1 MRRRRRDQG
10 DPAPIQDVLPGI
22 LRGIKPEGPV
32 ERVRK
37 AWVEA
42 VGGEI
47 ANRTRVAGFANGRV
61 TVEVAS
67 AALKHDLA
75 TFRAADLLKALRE
88 RLPDAGVQ
96 AVSYRVASLR

>member
-1 MRRRRRDQG
+1 VRKRRRQG
-10 DPAPIQDVLPGI
+10 EPAPIQEVLPAV

-32 ERVRK
+32 ERVRE
-37 AWVEA
+37 AWAET

-47 ANRTRVAGFANGRV
+47 ASRTRVAAFANGRV

-75 TFRAADLLKALRE
+75 TFRAADLLHALKQK
-88 RLPDAGVQ
+88 LPDAGVQ
-96 AVSYRVASLR
+96 TVSYRVASLR